1 MEIKRVNP
9 GAPAQSADGAKEV
22 KHGNT
27 RFETTAAAAASAS
40 GKTEAAGRPDGL
52 LGEPCRRADL
62 TSSRWNEILQASV
75 DKLME
80 RHAAANGPLPDGM
93 REQVASM
100 LAADPYFAK
109 RVFHLL
115 DQEAAQAEGR

>member
-1 MEIKRVNP
+1 MDIKRVNP
-9 GAPAQSADGAKEV
+9 GAPAQPADGAKEV
-22 KHGNT
+22 KQST
-27 RFETTAAAAASAS
+27 RFESAASAAS
-40 GKTEAAGRPDGL
+40 GKSEAAARPEGL

-93 REQVASM
+93 REKIAGM